1 MEVGGVLDFQRFWP
15 RRGMARCGCA
25 VPFFELQILEG
36 AAELV
41 LLGEE
46 QNVVVELEGVEHTQI
61 DAD

>member
-1 MEVGGVLDFQRFWP
+1 M
-15 RRGMARCGCA
+15 
-25 VPFFELQILEG
+25 PFFELQILEG